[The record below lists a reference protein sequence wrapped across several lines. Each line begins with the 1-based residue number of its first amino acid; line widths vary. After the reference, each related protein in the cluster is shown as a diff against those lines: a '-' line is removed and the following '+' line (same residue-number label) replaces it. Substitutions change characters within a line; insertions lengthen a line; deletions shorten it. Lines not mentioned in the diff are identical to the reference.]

1 MTTEEISKNR
11 TFFGSLKNQVL
22 LFQHFFKMVEE
33 QKINKLDSDIIAE
46 LIRVNDIEFIRR
58 S

>member
-1 MTTEEISKNR
+1 VTTEEISKNR